1 MRWMMI
7 GVVLGLALPATAQ
20 PQLNS
25 KQRKRDAF
33 SELNAKRKTQQ
44 GSGAGLALRFFDALT
59 GDPLVGAKVSAGGES
74 TRTNGEGRALLKWPS
89 DLNDREDDR
98 TVRVSKR
105 GYVTSD
111 VEVHFMAGTIF
122 NNRFSISPALP
133 PERVRFVLDWGA
145 KPADLDAHLLKYKR
159 GKKRY
164 HISYRYKTSWRRKA
178 QLDRDDR
185 DGFGPETI
193 TLRKVDPEAEYTYV
207 IDDYTH
213 HHRPGAANFLKSG
226 ARVLVYMDGV
236 LKAQVL
242 PPSGTGNLWSVF
254 VLRQGKLK
262 LVNKVSRL
270 R

>member
-7 GVVLGLALPATAQ
+7 GVVLGLALPKTAQ
-20 PQLNS
+20 PQVNS

-44 GSGAGLALRFFDALT
+44 GSDAGLALRFFDALT

-133 PERVRFVLDWGA
+133 LSGSVSCSIGARSRLIWARIYSSTSAVRSGTISATGTRPHGAAKLNSTATIETALVPRPSPFER
-145 KPADLDAHLLKYKR
+145 
-159 GKKRY
+159 
-164 HISYRYKTSWRRKA
+164 S
-178 QLDRDDR
+178 
-185 DGFGPETI
+185 
-193 TLRKVDPEAEYTYV
+193 TLRRSIP
-207 IDDYTH
+207 
-213 HHRPGAANFLKSG
+213 
-226 ARVLVYMDGV
+226 M
-236 LKAQVL
+236 
-242 PPSGTGNLWSVF
+242 
-254 VLRQGKLK
+254 
-262 LVNKVSRL
+262 
-270 R
+270 

>member
-1 MRWMMI
+1 M
-7 GVVLGLALPATAQ
+7 A
-20 PQLNS
+20 PQ
-25 KQRKRDAF
+25 
-33 SELNAKRKTQQ
+33 
-44 GSGAGLALRFFDALT
+44 
-59 GDPLVGAKVSAGGES
+59 
-74 TRTNGEGRALLKWPS
+74 
-89 DLNDREDDR
+89 
-98 TVRVSKR
+98 
-105 GYVTSD
+105 
-111 VEVHFMAGTIF
+111 
-122 NNRFSISPALP
+122 
-133 PERVRFVLDWGA
+133 
-145 KPADLDAHLLKYKR
+145 
-159 GKKRY
+159 
-164 HISYRYKTSWRRKA
+164 A

-185 DGFGPETI
+185 DGFGQRPSPFERS
-193 TLRKVDPEAEYTYV
+193 TLRRVTYV